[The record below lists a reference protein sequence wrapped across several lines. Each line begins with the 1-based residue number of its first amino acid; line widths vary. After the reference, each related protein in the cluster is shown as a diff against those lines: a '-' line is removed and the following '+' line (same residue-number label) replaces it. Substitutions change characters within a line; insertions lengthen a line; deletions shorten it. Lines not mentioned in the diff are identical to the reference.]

1 MPRLDLLPT
10 DLESILLRYGSDP
23 TNLLQIL
30 REIQEFHGWVPPAV
44 IDSLSQS
51 LSLPRGHIEGVVG
64 FYSFLH
70 AEPIGQFR
78 LLFSDNITDRMLGN
92 QDLLEY
98 LCNKLW
104 LERGHVSED
113 GLASVDTTSC
123 TGLCDQ
129 GPALLANG
137 YAIPRLTRQR
147 LDQIVELVLQKV
159 PVTQWPSEMF
169 LIEDNIRRSDIL
181 LGNNMQP
188 GDALRAAIAQVCVPG
203 SAVEAAANQRSWR
216 EGIPSVE
223 LCAPLST
230 LEEIKRSNLRGRGG
244 AGFTTGLK
252 WEACRNAADEP
263 RYVVCNADEGE
274 PGTFKDRVLLTAQAN
289 LLFEGMTICA
299 YAIKAKHGFLYLR
312 GEYRYL
318 LETLNAV
325 LEARRSA
332 NLLGDGILG
341 QAEFDFDIKI
351 HLGAGAYVCGEESAL
366 IESLEGKRGIPRNR
380 PPYPVTHG
388 YLQKPT
394 TVNNVETFC
403 AAALVALNG
412 GDWYRRIGTTKSA
425 GTKILSVSGD
435 CARPGIYEY
444 PFGVTVRQVLA
455 DCGAENTLAVQI
467 SGPSGVCIG
476 ADEFDRR
483 IAFEDLAT
491 AGAFM
496 VFDESRDM
504 FEVARN
510 FAHFFAHESCGF
522 CTPCRVGTA
531 MLKAT
536 MDKIAAGHGTQY
548 DLAEID
554 QLNRILLQSA
564 HCGLGHTACNPTLDT
579 LKRFRPTYER
589 RLKSLD
595 FEPAFDLDGALATAR
610 RMTGRDDAGAH
621 LSMETAEPLAAP
633 PPDESGVLLA
643 RTES

>member
-1 MPRLDLLPT
+1 MAQALQ
-10 DLESILLRYGSDP
+10 EILARHHFDP
-23 TNLLQIL
+23 TRLLQIL
-30 REIQEFHGWVPPAV
+30 RDVQDHFTWIAPEA
-44 IDSLSQS
+44 IDLLAQR
-51 LSLPRGHIEGVVG
+51 LGLPRARVEGVAG

-70 AEPIGQFR
+70 TDAPCRYR
-78 LLFSDNITDRMLGN
+78 LLFSDNITDNMAGN
-92 QDLLEY
+92 QALIDY
-98 LCNKLW
+98 LCEKLW
-104 LERGHVSED
+104 VERGHVSED
-113 GLASVDTTSC
+113 GLVYVNTTSC

-129 GPALLANG
+129 GPALLVNG
-137 YAIPRLTRQR
+137 WAVPRLDRER
-147 LDQIVELVLQKV
+147 LDRIAALILAQT
-159 PVTQWPSEMF
+159 PVQQWPRDLF
-169 LIEDNIRRSDIL
+169 AVQDNVQRADRL
-181 LGNNMQP
+181 LGNTLKP
-188 GDALRAAIAQVCVPG
+188 GAALRAALERGTQG
-203 SAVEAAANQRSWR
+203 ETAANARSWR
-216 EGIPSVE
+216 EGLPAGEQGFPS
-223 LCAPLST
+223 L

-252 WEACRNAADEP
+252 WEACRNAPGDL

-274 PGTFKDRVLLTAQAN
+274 PGTFKDRVLLTRQAD
-289 LLFEGMTICA
+289 LVFEGMTACA
-299 YAIKAKHGFLYLR
+299 LAIGAAQGFLYLR
-312 GEYRYL
+312 GEYRHL
-318 LETLNAV
+318 LEPLNAT
-325 LEARRSA
+325 LARRRA
-332 NLLGDGILG
+332 EGLLGAGILG
-341 QAEFDFDIKI
+341 RPGFDFEIEI

-388 YLQKPT
+388 YLQRPT

-403 AAALVALNG
+403 AAALVAAYG
-412 GDWYRRIGTTKSA
+412 GDEYRNLGTPRSA
-425 GTKILSVSGD
+425 GTKVLSVSGD

-467 SGPSGVCIG
+467 SGPSGVCIA

-496 VFDESRDM
+496 VFDQSRDL

-522 CTPCRVGTA
+522 CTPCRVGAA
-531 MLKAT
+531 MLRAT
-536 MDKIAAGHGTQY
+536 MDKIAGGHGTLH
-548 DLAEID
+548 DLKEIE
-554 QLNRILLQSA
+554 QLDRVLNQSA

-595 FEPAFDLDGALATAR
+595 FEPAFDLDGALAAAR

-621 LSMETAEPLAAP
+621 LSTEAEA
-633 PPDESGVLLA
+633 
-643 RTES
+643 

>member
-1 MPRLDLLPT
+1 MPQPLTIALDDVLT
-10 DLESILLRYGSDP
+10 RQGHDP
-23 TNLLQIL
+23 ARLLQIL
-30 REIQEFHGWVPPAV
+30 REIQETEGWIAPET
-44 IDSLSQS
+44 IDALAAR
-51 LSLPRGHIEGVVG
+51 LHLPRARIEGVIG

-70 AEPIGQFR
+70 AEPVGQYR

-92 QDLLEY
+92 QELLTY

-104 LERGHVSED
+104 AERGHVSED
-113 GLASVDTTSC
+113 GLVSVDTTSC

-129 GPALLANG
+129 GPALLVNG
-137 YAIPRLTRQR
+137 WAIPRLTHAR
-147 LDQIVELVLQKV
+147 LDQIAEGVLRKL
-159 PVTQWPSEMF
+159 PVTQWPRELF
-169 LIEDNIRRSDIL
+169 AIEDNIRRADIL
-181 LGNNMQP
+181 LANALQP
-188 GDALRAAIAQVCVPG
+188 GDALRAALALG
-203 SAVEAAANQRSWR
+203 DESA
-216 EGIPSVE
+216 
-223 LCAPLST
+223 L

-252 WEACRNAADEP
+252 WEACRNTPAGP

-274 PGTFKDRVLLTAQAN
+274 PGTFKDRVLLTRQAD
-289 LLFEGMTICA
+289 LVFEGMTICA
-299 YAIKAKHGFLYLR
+299 SAIDARHGFLYLR

-318 LETLNAV
+318 LEPLNAV
-325 LEARRSA
+325 LARRRAA
-332 NLLGDGILG
+332 NLLGRNILG
-341 QAEFDFDIKI
+341 QAGFDFDIEI
-351 HLGAGAYVCGEESAL
+351 HVGAGAYVCGEESAL

-403 AAALVALNG
+403 AAALIAKNG
-412 GDWYRRIGTTKSA
+412 GDWYRGIGTAKSA
-425 GTKILSVSGD
+425 GTKLLSVSGD

-455 DCGAENTLAVQI
+455 DCGAEKPLAVQI
-467 SGPSGVCIG
+467 SGPSGVCIA

-496 VFDESRDM
+496 VFDSSRDM

-510 FAHFFAHESCGF
+510 FTHFFAHESCGF

-548 DLAEID
+548 DLREIERLD
-554 QLNRILLQSA
+554 RVLHQSA

-595 FEPAFDLDGALATAR
+595 FEPAFDLDGALAAAR

-621 LSMETAEPLAAP
+621 LSMELEK
-633 PPDESGVLLA
+633 
-643 RTES
+643 

>member
-1 MPRLDLLPT
+1 MSRNQLPIDLDNLL
-10 DLESILLRYGSDP
+10 ERHAHDP
-23 TNLLQIL
+23 TRLLQIL
-30 REIQEFHGWVPPAV
+30 REIQESQGWIAPDVVDA
-44 IDSLSQS
+44 LAEC
-51 LSLPRGHIEGVVG
+51 LNLPRARIEGVVG

-70 AEPIGQFR
+70 AEPVGQFR

-92 QDLLEY
+92 QDLLAY

-104 LERGHVSED
+104 AERGHVSED
-113 GLASVDTTSC
+113 GLVSIETTSC

-129 GPALLANG
+129 GPAMLANG
-137 YAIPRLTRQR
+137 WAIPRLSRER
-147 LDQIVELVLQKV
+147 LDQIAELVLQKLPV
-159 PVTQWPSEMF
+159 PQWPRELF
-169 LIEDNIRRSDIL
+169 AIDDNIRRADIL
-181 LGNNMQP
+181 LGNTLQP
-188 GDALRAAIAQVCVPG
+188 GDALRAAIARGSTPG
-203 SAVEAAANQRSWR
+203 TEAAANERSWR
-216 EGIPSVE
+216 EANIPAA
-223 LCAPLST
+223 LGPLAT

-252 WEACRNAADEP
+252 WEACRNTPTGP

-274 PGTFKDRVLLTAQAN
+274 PGTFKDRVLLTAQAD
-289 LLFEGMTICA
+289 LLFEGMTVCA
-299 YAIKAKHGFLYLR
+299 HAIDARHGFLYLR

-318 LETLNAV
+318 LEPLNSV
-325 LEARRSA
+325 LERRRAA
-332 NLLGDGILG
+332 NLLGRGILG
-341 QAEFDFDIKI
+341 QAGFDFDIEI
-351 HLGAGAYVCGEESAL
+351 HVGAGAYVCGEESAL

-403 AAALVALNG
+403 AAALIALNG
-412 GDWYRRIGTTKSA
+412 GDWYRAIGTAKSA

-455 DCGAENTLAVQI
+455 DCGAGLGKHDTLAVQI

-496 VFDESRDM
+496 VFDSSRDM

-554 QLNRILLQSA
+554 KLDRVLHQSA

-595 FEPAFDLDGALATAR
+595 FEPAFDLDGALAAAR

-621 LSMETAEPLAAP
+621 LSVEMEK
-633 PPDESGVLLA
+633 
-643 RTES
+643 

>member
-1 MPRLDLLPT
+1 MTHELQ
-10 DLESILLRYGSDP
+10 SILARHQFAP
-23 TNLLQIL
+23 TRLLQVL
-30 REIQEFHGWVPPAV
+30 REVQEHYSWIAPEALDYVAAG
-44 IDSLSQS
+44 LG
-51 LSLPRGHIEGVVG
+51 LPRARVEGVAG

-70 AEPIGQFR
+70 SDAPCRYR

-92 QDLLEY
+92 QELITY

-104 LERGHVSED
+104 VERGHISED
-113 GLASVDTTSC
+113 GLVSVDTTSC

-129 GPALLANG
+129 GPALLVNG
-137 YAIPRLTRQR
+137 WAIPRLTRER
-147 LDQIVELVLQKV
+147 LDQIAELVLGKA
-159 PVTQWPSEMF
+159 PVEQWPRELF
-169 LIEDNIRRSDIL
+169 AIENNIHRADIL
-181 LGNNMQP
+181 LDNPMEP
-188 GDALRAAIAQVCVPG
+188 GDALRGIISRG
-203 SAVEAAANQRSWR
+203 GDLEAAANARSWR
-216 EGIPSVE
+216 EGIPAAE
-223 LCAPLST
+223 QGQLAILD
-230 LEEIKRSNLRGRGG
+230 EIKKSNLRGRGG

-252 WEACRNAADEP
+252 WEACRNASGAQ

-274 PGTFKDRVLLTAQAN
+274 PGTFKDRVLLTTQAD
-289 LLFEGMTICA
+289 LLFEGMTVCA
-299 YAIKAKHGFLYLR
+299 YAIGATQGFLYLR

-318 LETLNAV
+318 LEPLNEV
-325 LEARRSA
+325 LARRRA
-332 NLLGDGILG
+332 ARLLGRDILEHG
-341 QAEFDFDIKI
+341 GFDFDIEI

-388 YLQKPT
+388 YLQCPT

-403 AAALVALNG
+403 AAALIAAG
-412 GDWYRRIGTTKSA
+412 GDEWYRGVGTAKSA
-425 GTKILSVSGD
+425 GSKVLSVSGD

-444 PFGVTVRQVLA
+444 PFGVTVRQVLE

-467 SGPSGVCIG
+467 SGPSGVCIA

-496 VFDESRDM
+496 VFDSSRDM

-531 MLKAT
+531 MLRTT
-536 MDKIAAGHGTQY
+536 MDKIANGHGTLY
-548 DLAEID
+548 DLAEIEKLD
-554 QLNRILLQSA
+554 RVLNQSA

-589 RLKSLD
+589 RLKSQD
-595 FEPAFDLDGALATAR
+595 FEPAFDLDGALAAAR

-621 LSMETAEPLAAP
+621 LS
-633 PPDESGVLLA
+633 
-643 RTES
+643 TEEA